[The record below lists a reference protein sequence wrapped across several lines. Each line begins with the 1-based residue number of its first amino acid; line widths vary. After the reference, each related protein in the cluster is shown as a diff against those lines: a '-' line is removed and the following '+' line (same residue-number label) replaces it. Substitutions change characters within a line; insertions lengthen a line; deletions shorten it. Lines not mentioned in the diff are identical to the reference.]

1 LRGLDRDLAE
11 RTGSADNLSGDGK
24 TSVRASVKNLATGIT
39 KGSALPYQREISRD
53 HKACILFLLDQSY
66 SMVEPLGGAAQRK
79 CDELAKAVNAWLYNM
94 SIRASGNEGV
104 RDYMDVGLIGYRTD
118 QQANPIIAPALVGP
132 LAGRELVSITD
143 IGNYPARIDTV
154 VQRIRDEDTGEV
166 MEFPSESPVWV
177 DPVAEGSTPMCHVL
191 YHAYQLLSSWIQQ
204 HPDSFPPI
212 VIHISD
218 GESQDGDPI
227 PYAEAIKGLGTSDG
241 NVLVFNCHLSMMQ
254 AQPVAFPSQPAR
266 LPDELAKV
274 LFAMSSVLPENF
286 YRNAVTE
293 GIQLTPG
300 ARGMAFNADMVVLV
314 KFLDMGTR
322 AAVQLR

>member
-1 LRGLDRDLAE
+1 
-11 RTGSADNLSGDGK
+11 
-24 TSVRASVKNLATGIT
+24 
-39 KGSALPYQREISRD
+39 LPYQREISRD

-66 SMVEPLGGAAQRK
+66 SMVEPLGGSSRRK
-79 CDELAKAVNAWLYNM
+79 CDELAAAVNAWLYNI
-94 SIRASGNEGV
+94 SIRASGDEGI

-118 QQANPIIAPALVGP
+118 QQANPIIQSAWVGP
-132 LAGRELVSITD
+132 LAGRELTSVTEIA
-143 IGNYPARIDTV
+143 NYPARIDSV
-154 VQRIRDEDTGEV
+154 MQRIQDEETGQW
-166 MEFPSESPVWV
+166 MEFPSESPVWL

-191 YHAYQLLSSWIQQ
+191 YRAHQVLSQWIQQ

-227 PYAEAIKGLGTSDG
+227 PYADAVRGLATSDG
-241 NVLVFNCHLSMMQ
+241 PVLLFNCHLSMTN
-254 AQPVAFPSQPAR
+254 AQSILFPAGAQG
-266 LPDELAKV
+266 LPDTLAGV
-274 LFAMSSVLPENF
+274 LFQMSSELPEPF
-286 YRNAVTE
+286 YRSAVAE
-293 GIQLTPG
+293 GLPLQPG

>member
-1 LRGLDRDLAE
+1 MKQGDFE
-11 RTGSADNLSGDGK
+11 RSCENWP
-24 TSVRASVKNLATGIT
+24 TGIT
-39 KGSALPYQREISRD
+39 KGFVLPYQREISRD

-66 SMVEPLGGAAQRK
+66 SMVEPLGGSSHRK

-104 RDYMDVGLIGYRTD
+104 RDYMDVGVIGYRTD
-118 QQANPIIAPALVGP
+118 QQANPIIGPALVGP
-132 LAGRELVSITD
+132 LAGRELISITD

-154 VQRIRDEDTGEV
+154 VQQIRDEETGEW
-166 MEFPSESPVWV
+166 MEFPSESPIWV

-191 YHAYQLLSSWIQQ
+191 YHAYQILSQWIQQ

-218 GESQDGDPI
+218 GESQDGDPV
-227 PYAEAIKGLGTSDG
+227 PYAEAIRGLATSDG
-241 NVLVFNCHLSMMQ
+241 NVLVFNCHLSMSQ
-254 AQPVAFPSQPAR
+254 AEQIAFPSTPNG
-266 LPDELAKV
+266 LPDELARV
-274 LFAMSSVLPENF
+274 LFHMSSVLPDSF
-286 YRNAVTE
+286 YRNALAE
-293 GIQLTPG
+293 GIPMSPG
-300 ARGMAFNADMVVLV
+300 ARGMAFNADLVVLV

>member
-1 LRGLDRDLAE
+1 M
-11 RTGSADNLSGDGK
+11 
-24 TSVRASVKNLATGIT
+24 
-39 KGSALPYQREISRD
+39 PYQREISRD

-66 SMVEPLGGAAQRK
+66 SMVEPLGGTAYRK
-79 CDELAKAVNAWLYNM
+79 CDELAKAVNGWLYNM
-94 SIRASGNEGV
+94 SIRASGDQGI

-118 QQANPIIAPALVGP
+118 QQANPIIQPALVGP
-132 LAGRELVSITD
+132 LAGQPLVSITD
-143 IGNYPARIDTV
+143 VGNQPARIDTV
-154 VQRIRDEDTGEV
+154 VQRIQDEDTGQWI
-166 MEFPSESPVWV
+166 EFPSESPIWI

-191 YHAYQLLSSWIQQ
+191 YHAYQILSQWIQQ

-227 PYAEAIKGLGTSDG
+227 PYADAIKNLATKDG
-241 NVLVFNCHLSMMQ
+241 NVLLFNCHLSMMQ
-254 AQPVAFPSQPAR
+254 AQQVAFPSVPDG
-266 LPDELAKV
+266 LPDVLARV
-274 LFAMSSVLPENF
+274 LFNMSSVLPDMF
-286 YRNAVTE
+286 YRSALAE
-293 GIQLTPG
+293 GLQLQPG